1 MKKRIILSSIL
12 ILLTL
17 GLANIAL
24 GTNQTVNN
32 QDDPM
37 TVKNYVINSTGSNEN
52 TEWYGTNSVPNE
64 VDDDTNDEL
73 QNSTVKRQLDSKRKV
88 AITVII
94 VISIAIIVTV
104 GAWYYKTKQ

>member
-1 MKKRIILSSIL
+1 
-12 ILLTL
+12 
-17 GLANIAL
+17 
-24 GTNQTVNN
+24 
-32 QDDPM
+32 M
-37 TVKNYVINSTGSNEN
+37 TVIYYVINSTGSNEYN
-52 TEWYGTNSVPNE
+52 EWYGTNSVPND